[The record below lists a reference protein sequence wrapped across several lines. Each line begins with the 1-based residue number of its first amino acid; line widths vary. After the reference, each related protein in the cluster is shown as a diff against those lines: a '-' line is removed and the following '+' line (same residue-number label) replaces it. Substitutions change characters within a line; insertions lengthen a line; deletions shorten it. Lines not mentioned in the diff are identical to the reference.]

1 MIVLIWSR
9 LRIPNFLLLLYW
21 GTVWPF
27 PLWGRRSV
35 GTWGGLI
42 SGLCLSLKSY
52 TGSSSAG
59 LLRETVSGGWWGG
72 ALKLILLVSQEQTF
86 YFISFFICLFV
97 LVFLG
102 LSILCFCPFEPWYNI
117 TGFCLTDHSREGFR
131 ERCKSLVGKTNFA
144 WDG

>member
-1 MIVLIWSR
+1 M
-9 LRIPNFLLLLYW
+9 
-21 GTVWPF
+21 
-27 PLWGRRSV
+27 

-102 LSILCFCPFEPWYNI
+102 LSILCFCPFEP
-117 TGFCLTDHSREGFR
+117 
-131 ERCKSLVGKTNFA
+131 
-144 WDG
+144 